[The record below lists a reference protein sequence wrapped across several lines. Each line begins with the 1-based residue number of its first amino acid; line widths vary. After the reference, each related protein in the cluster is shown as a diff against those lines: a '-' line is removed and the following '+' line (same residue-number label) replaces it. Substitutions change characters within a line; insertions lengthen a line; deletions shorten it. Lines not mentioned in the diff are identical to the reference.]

1 MASQGPGRTGCSSA
15 NVVLGGPADS
25 LLLRAKARTLANSQ
39 GPVAAVSLA
48 EAARFWARLGMVSFG
63 GPAAQIA
70 LLFDEL
76 VGRRRWLSER
86 RFLHALQVCL
96 LLPGPEATQLA
107 IYLGWLMHGV
117 GGGLI
122 AGGLFLLP
130 SVLLLLTLS
139 SVYALW
145 GHLPLLASVF
155 WALKPAV
162 LALVLQAT
170 WLVGKRT
177 LRHPFQ
183 GLLALVAFAGLVL
196 LKWPYPWLL
205 ALAAGSGIL
214 VGRFRPSWLNDT
226 GHRSVAKAGGSQDK
240 SAPSVYLHDD
250 DTPPPAHAR
259 PSNRRLGLALLA
271 TGLALGLPLLLLIW
285 LQGWSGLLATMARF
299 FTQVALLSFGGAYAV
314 LPFVSQGAVSHY
326 GWLQPAQMLDGLALG
341 ETTPGPL
348 IMVVAFVGFMGGWN
362 ASGALGL
369 AWLAGLVVVWFTF
382 LPSFAFILIG
392 APFVEASRDKPR
404 LLAPLAAITAM
415 LTGVIASLAVVLAG
429 PVLWP
434 RGLAAGVDW
443 LALLLVALAL
453 VLLLVARWRV
463 LSVIGAA
470 ALVGVGRWLWLRW

>member
-1 MASQGPGRTGCSSA
+1 MT
-15 NVVLGGPADS
+15 
-25 LLLRAKARTLANSQ
+25 
-39 GPVAAVSLA
+39 LA

-162 LALVLQAT
+162 IALVLQAT
-170 WLVGKRT
+170 WLVAKRT

-214 VGRFRPSWLNDT
+214 VGRFRPGWLNDT
-226 GHRSVAKAGGSQDK
+226 GHRNVGKAGGTLVN
-240 SAPSVYLHDD
+240 SAPNAYLHGD

-259 PSNRRLGLALLA
+259 PSSRRLGLALLA
-271 TGLALGLPLLLLIW
+271 TGIALGVPLLLLIW

-299 FTQVALLSFGGAYAV
+299 FTQVALFSFGGAYAV
-314 LPFVSQGAVSHY
+314 LPYVSQGAVTHF

-434 RGLAAGVDW
+434 RGLAGGVDW

-470 ALVGVGRWLWLRW
+470 AMVGVGRWLWLGL

>member
-1 MASQGPGRTGCSSA
+1 VPI
-15 NVVLGGPADS
+15 
-25 LLLRAKARTLANSQ
+25 
-39 GPVAAVSLA
+39 A

-107 IYLGWLMHGV
+107 IYLGWLLHGV
-117 GGGLI
+117 VGGLI

-130 SVLLLLTLS
+130 SVLLLLGLS
-139 SVYALW
+139 TVYALW

-170 WLVGKRT
+170 WLVGRRT
-177 LRHPFQ
+177 LSHPFQ
-183 GLLALVAFAGLVL
+183 GVLALAAFAGLVL

-205 ALAAGSGIL
+205 VLAACIGVV
-214 VGRFRPSWLNDT
+214 VGRFRPTWLEAGRGT
-226 GHRSVAKAGGSQDK
+226 GGFAGGTAPK
-240 SAPSVYLHDD
+240 SPPTGYLHDD
-250 DTPPPAHAR
+250 ATPPPAHAR
-259 PSNRRLGLALLA
+259 PSSRRLCLALLA
-271 TGLALGLPLLLLIW
+271 TGVALGVPLLLLIW

-314 LPFVSQGAVSHY
+314 LPYVSQGAVTDF

-362 ASGALGL
+362 TSGSLGL
-369 AWLAGLVVVWFTF
+369 AWLAGLVAVWFTF

-392 APFVEASRDKPR
+392 APLVEASRDRPR
-404 LLAPLAAITAM
+404 LLAPLSAITAM

-434 RGLAAGVDW
+434 QGPAAGVDGV
-443 LALLLVALAL
+443 ALLLVALAL
-453 VLLLVARWRV
+453 ILLLRARWRV
-463 LSVIGAA
+463 LSLIGTA
-470 ALVGVGRWLWLRW
+470 ALVGVGRWLWLGLPN

>member
-1 MASQGPGRTGCSSA
+1 MANPE
-15 NVVLGGPADS
+15 
-25 LLLRAKARTLANSQ
+25 
-39 GPVAAVSLA
+39 GPVHGVALAA
-48 EAARFWARLGMVSFG
+48 AARFWARLGWVSFG

-117 GGGLI
+117 AGGLV
-122 AGGLFLLP
+122 AGVLFLLP
-130 SVLLLLTLS
+130 SVLVLLLLAT
-139 SVYALW
+139 VYALW

-170 WLVGKRT
+170 WRVGRRT
-177 LRHPFQ
+177 LGHPFQ
-183 GLLALVAFAGLVL
+183 GLLALGAFAGLVW

-205 ALAAGSGIL
+205 ALGAGSGFV
-214 VGRFRPSWLNDT
+214 VGHFRPSWLAA
-226 GHRSVAKAGGSQDK
+226 GPGSGGLAGGT
-240 SAPSVYLHDD
+240 APQSSPSGYLHDD
-250 DTPPPAHAR
+250 ATPPPAHAR
-259 PSNRRLGLALLA
+259 PSPRRLAQTLLA
-271 TGLALGLPLLLLIW
+271 TGLALGAPLLLLSW
-285 LQGWSGLLATMARF
+285 LQGWNGLLATMARF
-299 FTQVALLSFGGAYAV
+299 FTRVALFSFGGAYAV
-314 LPFVSQGAVSHY
+314 LPYVAQGAVTDF

-362 ASGALGL
+362 TSGSLGL

-392 APFVEASRDKPR
+392 APLVEGSRDQPR
-404 LLAPLAAITAM
+404 LLAPLSAITAM

-429 PVLWP
+429 PVIWP
-434 RGLAAGVDW
+434 QGLAGGVDG
-443 LALLLVALAL
+443 LALLLAVLGL
-453 VLLLVARWRV
+453 VLLLGARWRV
-463 LSVIGAA
+463 LTLLGAA
-470 ALVGVGRWLWLRW
+470 ALVGVGRWLWLRF

>member
-1 MASQGPGRTGCSSA
+1 MQGR
-15 NVVLGGPADS
+15 PAHNLS
-25 LLLRAKARTLANSQ
+25 VPAQAMTLANSQ
-39 GPVAAVSLA
+39 GPVAAVTLA

-183 GLLALVAFAGLVL
+183 GLLALAAFAGLVL

-214 VGRFRPSWLNDT
+214 VGRFRPGWLNDA
-226 GHRSVAKAGGSQDK
+226 GHRNVANAGGTQEN
-240 SAPSVYLHDD
+240 SAPNAYLHDD
-250 DTPPPAHAR
+250 DTPPPAHAK
-259 PSNRRLGLALLA
+259 PSSRRLGLALLA
-271 TGLALGLPLLLLIW
+271 TALALGLPLLLLIW

-314 LPFVSQGAVSHY
+314 LPYVSQGAVTNF

-434 RGLAAGVDW
+434 QGVAGGMDW
-443 LALLLVALAL
+443 VALLMVALAL
-453 VLLLVARWRV
+453 VLLLGARWRV

-470 ALVGVGRWLWLRW
+470 ALVGVGRWLWLGL

>member
-1 MASQGPGRTGCSSA
+1 
-15 NVVLGGPADS
+15 
-25 LLLRAKARTLANSQ
+25 LAQ
-39 GPVAAVSLA
+39 
-48 EAARFWARLGMVSFG
+48 AARFWARLGLVSFG
-63 GPAAQIA
+63 GPATQIA

-107 IYLGWLMHGV
+107 IYLGWLLHGV

-130 SVLLLLTLS
+130 SALLLLGLS
-139 SVYALW
+139 SIYALW

-162 LALVLQAT
+162 LALVLQAS
-170 WLVGKRT
+170 WLVGRRT

-183 GLLALVAFAGLVL
+183 GVLALAAFAGLVL

-205 ALAAGSGIL
+205 ALAAGIGVV
-214 VGRFRPSWLNDT
+214 VGRIRPTWLEAGRGT
-226 GHRSVAKAGGSQDK
+226 GGFAGGTAPK
-240 SAPSVYLHDD
+240 SLPSGYLHDD
-250 DTPPPAHAR
+250 ATPPPAHAR
-259 PSNRRLGLALLA
+259 PSGRRLGLALLA
-271 TGLALGLPLLLLIW
+271 TALALGLPLLLLIW
-285 LQGWSGLLATMARF
+285 LQGWSGLVATMARF
-299 FTQVALLSFGGAYAV
+299 FTRVALFSFGGAYAV
-314 LPFVSQGAVSHY
+314 LPYVSQGAVKDF

-362 ASGALGL
+362 TSGSLGL
-369 AWLAGLVVVWFTF
+369 AWLAGLVAVWFTF

-415 LTGVIASLAVVLAG
+415 LTGVIASLPVVLAG

-434 RGLAAGVDW
+434 QGLAGGVDW
-443 LALLLVALAL
+443 VALLLVALAL
-453 VLLLVARWRV
+453 VLLLGARWRV

-470 ALVGVGRWLWLRW
+470 ALVGVGRWLWLGL

>member
-1 MASQGPGRTGCSSA
+1 MTNP
-15 NVVLGGPADS
+15 
-25 LLLRAKARTLANSQ
+25 Q
-39 GPVAAVSLA
+39 GPVHGVALTA
-48 EAARFWARLGMVSFG
+48 AARFWARLGLVSFG

-117 GGGLI
+117 AGGLI
-122 AGGLFLLP
+122 AGVLFLLP
-130 SVLLLLTLS
+130 SVLLLLTLAT
-139 SVYALW
+139 VYALW

-170 WLVGKRT
+170 WLVGRRT
-177 LRHPFQ
+177 LSHPFQ
-183 GLLALVAFAGLVL
+183 GVLALVAFAGLAL
-196 LKWPYPWLL
+196 FHWPYPWLL
-205 ALAAGSGIL
+205 VLAAGTGIL
-214 VGRFRPSWLNDT
+214 VGWFRPSWLE
-226 GHRSVAKAGGSQDK
+226 AGGRTAWASGVMVGGMPQT
-240 SAPSVYLHDD
+240 SPPTGYLHDD
-250 DTPPPAHAR
+250 ATPPPAHAR
-259 PSNRRLGLALLA
+259 PSPRRLALTLLA
-271 TGLALGLPLLLLIW
+271 TGLALGMPLLLLSW

-299 FTQVALLSFGGAYAV
+299 FTRVALLSFGGAYAV
-314 LPFVSQGAVSHY
+314 LPYVSQGAVTDF

-362 ASGALGL
+362 ANGSLGH

-382 LPSFAFILIG
+382 LPSFGFILIG
-392 APFVEASRDKPR
+392 APLVEASRDQPR
-404 LLAPLAAITAM
+404 LLAPLSAITAM

-434 RGLAAGVDW
+434 QGLAGGLDGV
-443 LALLLVALAL
+443 ALLLVLL
-453 VLLLVARWRV
+453 GLFLLLGARWRV
-463 LSVIGAA
+463 LSLIGTA
-470 ALVGVGRWLWLRW
+470 ALVGVGRWLWLRF

>member
-1 MASQGPGRTGCSSA
+1 M
-15 NVVLGGPADS
+15 
-25 LLLRAKARTLANSQ
+25 
-39 GPVAAVSLA
+39 SLA
-48 EAARFWARLGMVSFG
+48 QAARFWARLGLVSFG

-107 IYLGWLMHGV
+107 IYLGWLLHGV
-117 GGGLI
+117 VGGLI

-130 SVLLLLTLS
+130 SVLLLLGLS

-170 WLVGKRT
+170 WLVGRRT
-177 LRHPFQ
+177 LSHPFQ
-183 GLLALVAFAGLVL
+183 GVLALAAFAGLVL
-196 LKWPYPWLL
+196 LQWPYPWLL
-205 ALAAGSGIL
+205 ALAVCSGLL
-214 VGRFRPSWLNDT
+214 VGRLRPTWL
-226 GHRSVAKAGGSQDK
+226 GAGGGNAGVVGGMAHTSPPT
-240 SAPSVYLHDD
+240 SYLHDD
-250 DTPPPAHAR
+250 GTPPPAHAR
-259 PSNRRLGLALLA
+259 PSPRNLALTLLA
-271 TGLALGLPLLLLIW
+271 TGLALGGPLLLLIGF
-285 LQGWSGLLATMARF
+285 QGWNGLLATMARF
-299 FTQVALLSFGGAYAV
+299 FTRVALFSFGGAYAV
-314 LPFVSQGAVSHY
+314 LPYVSQGAVTDF

-362 ASGALGL
+362 ASGSLGL

-392 APFVEASRDKPR
+392 APLVEASRDQPR
-404 LLAPLAAITAM
+404 LLAPLSAITAM
-415 LTGVIASLAVVLAG
+415 LSGVIASLAVVLAG

-434 RGLAAGVDW
+434 QGRAGGVDGV
-443 LALLLVALAL
+443 ALLLVALGLA
-453 VLLLVARWRV
+453 LLLGARWRG
-463 LSVIGAA
+463 LSLIGAA
-470 ALVGVGRWLWLRW
+470 ALVGVGRWLWWRF